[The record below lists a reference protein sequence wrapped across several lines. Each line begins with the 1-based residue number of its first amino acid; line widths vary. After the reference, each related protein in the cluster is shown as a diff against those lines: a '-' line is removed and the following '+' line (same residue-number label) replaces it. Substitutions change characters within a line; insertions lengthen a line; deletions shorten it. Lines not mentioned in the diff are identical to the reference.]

1 MPLRLNTY
9 FEDFLSLIYP
19 HTCISCGD
27 LLPKGRSDI
36 CPTCV
41 YNLPKT
47 KNHVIPVPQF
57 AQKFDGIVKIDK
69 VYVYS
74 YFQKHGIVQKIL
86 HQLKYSDNQR
96 IGETFGR
103 YFGKDLSAEAEL
115 PPFGFIIPVP
125 LHPKKLRQRGYNQS
139 EAIGRGVSQALK
151 VPQNLTTLYRKK
163 HFNTQTKRNKIDRIN
178 IMSETFAVHDI
189 DMIGKHILL
198 VDDVLT
204 TGATLIAC
212 TEQLLTLKPASIS
225 IAVLAG
231 VK

>member
-1 MPLRLNTY
+1 MNTY
-9 FEDFLSLIYP
+9 LEDFISLIYP
-19 HTCISCGD
+19 HSCISCGD

-47 KNHVIPVPQF
+47 KNHIIPVPQF
-57 AQKFDGIVKIDK
+57 IQKFEGIVKIDK

-86 HQLKYSDNQR
+86 HELKYNDNEG
-96 IGETFGR
+96 IGITFGR
-103 YFGKDLSAEAEL
+103 YFGNDLMTEASL
-115 PPFGFIIPVP
+115 PSFDFIIPVP
-125 LHPKKLRQRGYNQS
+125 LHPKKLKLRGYNQS
-139 EAIGRGVSQALK
+139 EMLAKGMAQALK
-151 VPQNLTTLYRKK
+151 VPLNIELLYRKK
-163 HFNTQTKRNKIDRIN
+163 HFKTQTKRNKIERIN
-178 IMSETFAVHDI
+178 IMSETFAVLDI
-189 DMIGKHILL
+189 SMLGRHLLL

-212 TEQLLTLKPASIS
+212 VEQLLKLKPASIS

>member
-1 MPLRLNTY
+1 MPLKLNTY
-9 FEDFLSLIYP
+9 FEDFISLIYP

-57 AQKFDGIVKIDK
+57 AQKFEGIVKIDK

-74 YFQKHGIVQKIL
+74 YFQKQGIVQKIL
-86 HQLKYSDNQR
+86 HELKYNDNEG
-96 IGETFGR
+96 IGVTFGR
-103 YFGKDLSAEAEL
+103 YFGKDLMTEASI
-115 PPFGFIIPVP
+115 PSFDFIIPVP
-125 LHPKKLRQRGYNQS
+125 LHPKKLKQRGYNQS
-139 EAIGRGVSQALK
+139 EALGKGMAQALNA
-151 VPQNLTTLYRKK
+151 PLNLKLLYRKK

-178 IMSETFAVHDI
+178 IMSETFAVHDSS
-189 DMIGKHILL
+189 MQGMHLLL

-212 TEQLLTLKPASIS
+212 VEQLQKLNPASVS